1 MSNITIIDEDYKSWL
16 QELSQRYRRSQIKA
30 AVRVNSEMLRY
41 YWSLGRDIVMLK
53 AESRWGDKFM
63 QNLSRD
69 MKALLPEAKCFSET
83 NLKYMRYFYELYP
96 LSESIS
102 PQLGDELG
110 VDIFSVP
117 WGHHKL
123 LIDKYKND
131 RQIALFYCRKT
142 IENGWS
148 RDMLLN
154 FMSTDL
160 YEREGKALSNFQ
172 QMLPAPM
179 SDLAQEITRDPY
191 NFAFAGITGKYNET
205 LLKKALLTNITDF
218 LLELGTGFSYVGK
231 EYRLQ
236 IGNKEKFVDLLFFHI
251 PLNCYVVIE
260 VKIGEFDFPDVGQL
274 NGYVV
279 ACNHI
284 LKQEHHNPTIGL
296 LICKSKD
303 NLLAQ
308 YALEGSNQ
316 PIGISEYD
324 LQKLYPAN
332 VEGTIPTIEEIESK
346 LAERLAADSDDE
358 SENKG

>member
-102 PQLGDELG
+102 PQLGDEMSLISPQLGDELG

-148 RDMLLN
+148 RDMLVN
-154 FMSTDL
+154 
-160 YEREGKALSNFQ
+160 
-172 QMLPAPM
+172 
-179 SDLAQEITRDPY
+179 
-191 NFAFAGITGKYNET
+191 
-205 LLKKALLTNITDF
+205 
-218 LLELGTGFSYVGK
+218 
-231 EYRLQ
+231 
-236 IGNKEKFVDLLFFHI
+236 
-251 PLNCYVVIE
+251 
-260 VKIGEFDFPDVGQL
+260 
-274 NGYVV
+274 
-279 ACNHI
+279 
-284 LKQEHHNPTIGL
+284 
-296 LICKSKD
+296 
-303 NLLAQ
+303 
-308 YALEGSNQ
+308 
-316 PIGISEYD
+316 
-324 LQKLYPAN
+324 
-332 VEGTIPTIEEIESK
+332 
-346 LAERLAADSDDE
+346 
-358 SENKG
+358 